1 MSFSALSTSGGFGL
15 EYRWDGVEQT
25 AVEETTASYTVP
37 LENLMCTLSAY
48 LPSQRYD
55 HTMDG
60 NIICGGHYDF
70 WEASSSSELEPRVP
84 STTCDTLTSDGVYKT
99 PSHALREKRAQHSSW
114 MSPAGLVL
122 IGGYYNPRTTEL
134 LLPTDSSNDLTL
146 STQAFDLEYD
156 TL

>member
-1 MSFSALSTSGGFGL
+1 MLHTSGGFGL
-15 EYRWDGVEQT
+15 EYRWEGVEQT
-25 AVEETTASYTVP
+25 AVEESTASHTVP
-37 LENLMCTLSAY
+37 LGNLMCTLSAA

-70 WEASSSSELEPRVP
+70 WESSSSSSEPIPRVP
-84 STTCDTLTSDGVYKT
+84 STTCDMLTSDGVYKT
-99 PSHALREKRAQHSSW
+99 PSHTLREKRAQHSSW

-122 IGGYYNPRTTEL
+122 IGGYYNPRTTEM

-146 STQAFDLEYD
+146 TTQAFNLEYD